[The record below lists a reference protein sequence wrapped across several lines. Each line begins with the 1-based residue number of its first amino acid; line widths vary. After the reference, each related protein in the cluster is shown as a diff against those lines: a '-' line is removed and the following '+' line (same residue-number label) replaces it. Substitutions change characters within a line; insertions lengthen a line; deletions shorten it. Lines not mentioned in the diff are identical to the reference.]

1 MLPGK
6 YYELVCCRNYR
17 KAINVML
24 VSFGKWSTG
33 VEKQKIN
40 PSMWGLEG
48 VLTQPGVPTPPRL
61 FNNQGLGTVA
71 GFQGFYRQLK
81 TGLSVKL
88 AKEGGNIFLHRAR
101 CIMCALGNLFVRL
114 SLAD

>member
-1 MLPGK
+1 MVYGG
-6 YYELVCCRNYR
+6 R
-17 KAINVML
+17 KTKNKPQHVGFRGGIDA
-24 VSFGKWSTG
+24 TG
-33 VEKQKIN
+33 
-40 PSMWGLEG
+40 GAY
-48 VLTQPGVPTPPRL
+48 PPRL